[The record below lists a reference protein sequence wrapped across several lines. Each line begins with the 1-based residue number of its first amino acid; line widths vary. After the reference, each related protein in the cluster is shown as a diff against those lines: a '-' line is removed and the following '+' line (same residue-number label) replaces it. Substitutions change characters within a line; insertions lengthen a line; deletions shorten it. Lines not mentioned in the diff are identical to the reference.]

1 MSQSNCNVLCWNVRG
16 LNDAAKRASVCNM
29 IFSSGATIVCLQET
43 KIANWTTTLLCQILG
58 PSLVAQAVALPA
70 TGTSGG
76 ILLATHD
83 RFFQLHSPIPLI
95 TQSLLLLHYWLMA
108 QIGPL
113 QGSMAH
119 IWIRTRFS
127 FSMRSP
133 ILNISYTRNG
143 SF

>member
-16 LNDAAKRASVCNM
+16 LNDAAKRASVRNM

-58 PSLVAQAVALPA
+58 PSLAAQSVALPA

-76 ILLATHD
+76 ILLAAHD
-83 RFFQLHSPIPLI
+83 RFSNSSPRIPLI
-95 TQSLLLLHYWLMA
+95 TRYLLLLHYWLMA

-113 QGSMAH
+113 
-119 IWIRTRFS
+119 
-127 FSMRSP
+127 
-133 ILNISYTRNG
+133 
-143 SF
+143 

>member
-16 LNDAAKRASVCNM
+16 LNDAAKRASVRNM

-58 PSLVAQAVALPA
+58 PSQSVALPA

-76 ILLATHD
+76 ILLAAHD
-83 RFFQLHSPIPLI
+83 RFSNSSPRIPLI
-95 TQSLLLLHYWLMA
+95 TRYLLLLHYWLMA

-113 QGSMAH
+113 
-119 IWIRTRFS
+119 
-127 FSMRSP
+127 
-133 ILNISYTRNG
+133 
-143 SF
+143 